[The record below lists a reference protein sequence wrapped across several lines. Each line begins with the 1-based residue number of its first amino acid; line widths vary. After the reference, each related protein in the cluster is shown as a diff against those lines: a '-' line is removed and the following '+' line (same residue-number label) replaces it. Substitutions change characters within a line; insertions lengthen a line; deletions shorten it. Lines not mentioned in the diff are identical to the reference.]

1 MDIASILDV
10 VIQNGALGAFAA
22 YLAIDLRTQRKQL
35 DILAEKFETQ
45 LNKIREDAMTAE
57 RELRL
62 RYDQVIE
69 GLNKERS
76 EIRGQ
81 VSSEI
86 QELDRKIDILGHQID
101 SLKTTVDEIKIREIA
116 RAGTPRGN

>member
-116 RAGTPRGN
+116 RSGTPRGN

>member
-35 DILAEKFETQ
+35 DILAERFETQ

-116 RAGTPRGN
+116 RSGTPRGN